1 MMSIF
6 LLMSQLSI
14 IFSPFLIT
22 VTATMVAKDF
32 AKGDNDAV
40 QDSICQALFVGIL
53 IAAIATPFLFFRP
66 EAGLVS
72 VLKGSAPAMTFAKP
86 YLMIRAFAFLPG
98 IISLVGFSAY
108 RGTLD
113 MVTPTKLTFLTNFI
127 NAILDPIFI
136 FTLSMGVKGAALATL
151 VAEVIAAIT
160 YTTLLVKKN
169 FINFR
174 KIFKLPSWAKLE
186 PLVRGGFAMQLR
198 LIAMNVTF
206 LAVARVT
213 QGLDPTGVAAAAH
226 ALALQTFQMG
236 GVVLFALSTVAQ
248 AVIPADMVEKKD
260 EITGKVEGG
269 LKVARATSNRM
280 MSWGLLSGILLGAAQ
295 IAALPFIFKAT
306 PMENVR
312 ACARTP
318 ALVASV
324 LQAINGLVFVG
335 EGVMTGC
342 QNFLQLAL
350 STSVATLGC
359 LWALKVFPARF
370 GLTGVWMGF
379 GVFNLLRLAGVW
391 IHQYRTS
398 PITPKK
404 IQEAEAA
411 A

>member
-1 MMSIF
+1 
-6 LLMSQLSI
+6 
-14 IFSPFLIT
+14 
-22 VTATMVAKDF
+22 MVAKDF

-40 QDSICQALFVGIL
+40 QDSVCQALFVGIL
-53 IAAIATPFLFFRP
+53 IAAIVTPLMFFRP
-66 EAGLVS
+66 ETGLVS
-72 VLKGSAPAMTFAKP
+72 VLKGSAPAMKYAKP

-98 IISLVGFSAY
+98 ILSLVGFSAY

-113 MVTPTKLTFLTNFI
+113 MVTPTKLVFLSNLI

-136 FTLSMGVKGAALATL
+136 FSLKMGVGGAALATL
-151 VAEVIAAIT
+151 MAEIVAAVT
-160 YTTLLVKKN
+160 YLVLLFKKN
-169 FINFR
+169 FITLR
-174 KIFKLPSWAKLE
+174 KIFRLPSWAKLE

-198 LIAMNVTF
+198 LIAMNITF

-213 QGLDPTGVAAAAH
+213 QGMDPTGVTAAGH

-248 AVIPADMVEKKD
+248 ALIPADMVVKTD
-260 EITGKVEGG
+260 PLTGKTQGG
-269 LKVARATSNRM
+269 LKTARATSNRM
-280 MSWGLLSGILLGAAQ
+280 MSWGLLAGIGLGAAQ

-312 ACARTP
+312 SIARTP
-318 ALVASV
+318 AIVASV

-342 QNFLQLAL
+342 QNFLQLSL
-350 STSVATLGC
+350 STCVATAGC
-359 LWALKVFPARF
+359 LWALRVFPSRF

-379 GVFNLLRLAGVW
+379 GVFNLLRLAGVC
-391 IHQYRTS
+391 IHQFRTS

-404 IQEAEAA
+404 IREAEARA
-411 A
+411 